1 MKKFL
6 YVLLCLLL
14 IAGIGGS
21 AVLLAKN
28 INSDTQIEQP
38 DDSLGDVTPDD
49 SDSGSGNSGN
59 NNSGG
64 NNGGNSSGSESEGT
78 PTVPPVVEQQELVD
92 PANVS
97 QYIAD
102 GLNMVS
108 GASIYLGEEEYEP
121 SIRFTCNVTSAVKEA
136 VDNDANKSLAFLIA
150 PVEHFDSVNVNNY
163 TYMDWVT
170 ALNNAG
176 KTIIY
181 SSLEESNFYANGDNY
196 YVRFRLNNV
205 MYKNINRN
213 FVCMLVL
220 ATNSGNTT
228 TYQYSKLPDGL
239 TYRSNARSI
248 AYVASAALNA
258 HTLGLD
264 SFSDEQVAKLKGYVN
279 QSVDLANGLSEATD
293 DGSMYAFNVSPTGPK
308 TVSVGQTFK
317 VDVEIT
323 PDVNVPV
330 WYRSTDTSVVTVDD
344 NGNVKALKAGTAVIG
359 VYVAGEAFGITVTV
373 S

>member
-38 DDSLGDVTPDD
+38 DDSTGDVTPDD

-59 NNSGG
+59 NNSSG
-64 NNGGNSSGSESEGT
+64 NNGGNGSDSGDENT
-78 PTVPPVVEQQELVD
+78 PTIPPVVEQQELVD

-150 PVEHFDSVNVNNY
+150 PVEHFDSVNVNTY

-220 ATNSGNTT
+220 ATKSGNTT
-228 TYQYSKLPDGL
+228 SYQYSKLPDGA

-258 HTLGLD
+258 HTLGLET
-264 SFSDEQVAKLKGYVN
+264 FSDEHVAKLKGYVN

-308 TVSVGQTFK
+308 TISVGQTFK

>member
-38 DDSLGDVTPDD
+38 DDSTGDVTPDD

-78 PTVPPVVEQQELVD
+78 PTIPPVVEQQELVD

-228 TYQYSKLPDGL
+228 SYQYSKLPDGA

-258 HTLGLD
+258 HTLGLET
-264 SFSDEQVAKLKGYVN
+264 FSDEHVAKLKGYVN
-279 QSVDLANGLSEATD
+279 QSVDLANGLETATD
-293 DGSMYAFNVSPTGPK
+293 DGSTYLFEVSPTGPK
-308 TVSVGQTFK
+308 SISVGQTFK
-317 VDVEIT
+317 VETTIT

-344 NGNVKALKAGTAVIG
+344 SGNIKALKAGTAVIG

>member
-38 DDSLGDVTPDD
+38 NGDSTQDDSLDD
-49 SDSGSGNSGN
+49 SSTGD
-59 NNSGG
+59 GG
-64 NNGGNSSGSESEGT
+64 NHNDSSSQKPDGGNTDNGEEEK
-78 PTVPPVVEQQELVD
+78 PNNELVAN
-92 PANVS
+92 PAEEF
-97 QYIAD
+97 YTEE
-102 GLNMVS
+102 GLEMWS

-121 SIRFTCNVTSAVKEA
+121 AIRFTGTVSSAIKEQ
-136 VDNDANKSLAFLIA
+136 VDSSDGKRRLAFLIA
-150 PVEHFDSVNVNNY
+150 PVEYFDAVNDSNY
-163 TYMDWVT
+163 TYMDWIT
-170 ALNNAG
+170 AFNNRG
-176 KTIIY
+176 KTYIY
-181 SSLEESNFYANGDNY
+181 SVLEEDNY
-196 YVRFRLNNV
+196 YENGDGYMVRFRLQNV

-213 FVCMLVL
+213 FVCMIVL

-228 TYQYSKLPDGL
+228 SYRYSTFPEGV
-239 TYRSNARSI
+239 TYRSNARSVS
-248 AYVASAALNA
+248 YVASAALNA
-258 HTLGLD
+258 HTLGLET
-264 SFSDEQVAKLKGYVN
+264 FSDEHVAKLKGYVN
-279 QSVDLANGLSEATD
+279 QSVDLANGLSETTN
-293 DGSMYAFNVSPTGPK
+293 DGSMYAFTVSPAGPK
-308 TVSVGQTFK
+308 TISVGQTFK
-317 VDVEIT
+317 VDVELA

>member
-38 DDSLGDVTPDD
+38 DDSTGDVTPDD

-59 NNSGG
+59 NNSSG
-64 NNGGNSSGSESEGT
+64 NNGGNGSDSGDENT
-78 PTVPPVVEQQELVD
+78 PTIPPVVEQQELVD

-220 ATNSGNTT
+220 ATDSGNTT
-228 TYQYSKLPDGL
+228 SYQYSKLPDGA

-258 HTLGLD
+258 HTLGLET
-264 SFSDEQVAKLKGYVN
+264 FSDEHVAKLKGYVN

-308 TVSVGQTFK
+308 TISVGQTFK

-344 NGNVKALKAGTAVIG
+344 SGNIKALKAGTAVIG

>member
-38 DDSLGDVTPDD
+38 DDSTGDVTPDD

-64 NNGGNSSGSESEGT
+64 NNGGNSSDSGDENT
-78 PTVPPVVEQQELVD
+78 PTIPPVVEQQELVD

-220 ATNSGNTT
+220 ATKSGNTT
-228 TYQYSKLPDGL
+228 SYQYSKLPDGA

-258 HTLGLD
+258 HTLGLET
-264 SFSDEQVAKLKGYVN
+264 FSDEHVAKLKGYVN

-308 TVSVGQTFK
+308 TISVGQTFK